1 MININSNGAPS
12 KGTLKSNFP
21 VALLIILLSICQQI
35 DPLQLHR
42 WRCGNVFPVTILYLG
57 FKTFLS
63 QERRM
68 TQMKLAN
75 RGRYG
80 NPLTRDDEFSF
91 QGMFRFDNLK
101 KSVRD
106 FIYFDI
112 YICLPPHHPVAH
124 THRT

>member
-1 MININSNGAPS
+1 MININSDGAPS

-91 QGMFRFDNLK
+91 QGMFRFDNFKNLF
-101 KSVRD
+101 V
-106 FIYFDI
+106 ILYILI
-112 YICLPPHHPVAH
+112 YIFFLPPHHPIAH

>member
-1 MININSNGAPS
+1 
-12 KGTLKSNFP
+12 
-21 VALLIILLSICQQI
+21 
-35 DPLQLHR
+35 
-42 WRCGNVFPVTILYLG
+42 
-57 FKTFLS
+57 
-63 QERRM
+63 M

-112 YICLPPHHPVAH
+112 YIFLPPHHPFAH